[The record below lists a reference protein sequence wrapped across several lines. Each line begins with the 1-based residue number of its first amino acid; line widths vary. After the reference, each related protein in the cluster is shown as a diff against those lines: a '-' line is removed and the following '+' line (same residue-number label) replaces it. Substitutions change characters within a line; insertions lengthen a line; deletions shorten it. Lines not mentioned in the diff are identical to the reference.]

1 MALTLGVGNLVY
13 APHPVP
19 PPRGDGGRKLAK
31 HRDALMEKLQA
42 PRVHNVGERFV
53 LKRKE
58 VFPSPLS
65 GLSAHWSTE
74 IVGKSL
80 PY

>member
-1 MALTLGVGNLVY
+1 M
-13 APHPVP
+13 
-19 PPRGDGGRKLAK
+19 AK

>member
-1 MALTLGVGNLVY
+1 M
-13 APHPVP
+13 
-19 PPRGDGGRKLAK
+19 AK

-42 PRVHNVGERFV
+42 PRVYNVGERFV